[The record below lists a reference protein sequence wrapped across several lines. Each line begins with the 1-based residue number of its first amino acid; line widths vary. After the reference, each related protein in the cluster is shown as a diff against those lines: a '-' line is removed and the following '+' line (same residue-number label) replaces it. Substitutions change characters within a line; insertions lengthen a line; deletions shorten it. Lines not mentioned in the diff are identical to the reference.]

1 MDARL
6 ESLIHLSGK
15 WQNQNS
21 WTRQLLGMGQGG
33 LAADEE
39 SSCSSFEISLVSLES
54 VFLSFLL
61 SLFGSPSATLVLPI
75 SLCLNP
81 ILLPS
86 DLLLFLFTP
95 LTLLPP
101 LFTPATELAI
111 VPNK

>member
-15 WQNQNS
+15 WQNQKS
-21 WTRQLLGMGQGG
+21 WTRQLLEMGQGG

-54 VFLSFLL
+54 VFLSVLF
-61 SLFGSPSATLVLPI
+61 LFGSLSATLVLPI
-75 SLCLNP
+75 YLCLNP

-86 DLLLFLFTP
+86 DLLLFLLTP

-101 LFTPATELAI
+101 
-111 VPNK
+111 

>member
-15 WQNQNS
+15 WQNQKS

-39 SSCSSFEISLVSLES
+39 SSCSSFEIALVSLES
-54 VFLSFLL
+54 VFLSVLLFLCGSL
-61 SLFGSPSATLVLPI
+61 STTLVLRVY
-75 SLCLNP
+75 LCLNP

-86 DLLLFLFTP
+86 DLLLFRLSP

-101 LFTPATELAI
+101 LFIPATEPATVL
-111 VPNK
+111 NK